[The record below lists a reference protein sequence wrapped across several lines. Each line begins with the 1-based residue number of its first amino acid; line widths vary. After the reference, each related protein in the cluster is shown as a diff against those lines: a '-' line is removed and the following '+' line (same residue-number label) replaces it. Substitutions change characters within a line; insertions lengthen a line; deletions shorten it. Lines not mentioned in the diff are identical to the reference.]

1 MADPRLDHVRRVHIG
16 GEVLQVRSD
25 APPETI
31 EQVAEVVDTHVRR
44 LMAAG
49 TETDKFRLGVLVALH
64 VAGEMFE
71 LRSERDEAL
80 AARDGILSRL
90 SEAIA
95 ARELA
100 ESERDEA
107 LDALARA
114 AVERDEALASKGARD
129 DAARDSVE
137 GGEGEE
143 AVLEMRFDAVPESD
157 PPVEVPATSALASE
171 RDEALERCA
180 ALETEL
186 GSLRSRVHGLLE
198 RLEEL

>member
-1 MADPRLDHVRRVHIG
+1 MADSKLDHVRRVHIG

-31 EQVAEVVDTHVRR
+31 EQVAEVVDNHVRR

-71 LRSERDEAL
+71 LRAERDEAL

-90 SEAIA
+90 SEAMA

-100 ESERDEA
+100 EAERDEA
-107 LDALARA
+107 LDALART
-114 AVERDEALASKGARD
+114 AVERDEALSSGHRADVPATVPGASAERD
-129 DAARDSVE
+129 E
-137 GGEGEE
+137 G
-143 AVLEMRFDAVPESD
+143 VLEMRFEDAPRAVSTEA
-157 PPVEVPATSALASE
+157 PAASMLASE

-180 ALETEL
+180 VLETEL
-186 GSLRSRVHGLLE
+186 GSLHARVHDLLE

>member
-1 MADPRLDHVRRVHIG
+1 MADSKLDHVRRVHIG

-31 EQVAEVVDTHVRR
+31 EQVAEVVDNHVRR

-71 LRSERDEAL
+71 LRAERDEAL

-90 SEAIA
+90 SEAMA

-100 ESERDEA
+100 EAERDEA
-107 LDALARA
+107 LDALART
-114 AVERDEALASKGARD
+114 AVERDEALSSGHRADVPATVPGASAERD
-129 DAARDSVE
+129 E
-137 GGEGEE
+137 G
-143 AVLEMRFDAVPESD
+143 VLEMRFDDVPRAVPPEA
-157 PPVEVPATSALASE
+157 PAASMLASE

-180 ALETEL
+180 VLETEL
-186 GSLRSRVHGLLE
+186 GSLHARVHDLLE

>member
-1 MADPRLDHVRRVHIG
+1 MADPKLDHVRRVHIG
-16 GEVLQVRSD
+16 GEILQVRSD
-25 APPETI
+25 ASPETI
-31 EQVAEVVDTHVRR
+31 EQVAEVVDNHVRR

-64 VAGEMFE
+64 VAGEAFE
-71 LRSERDEAL
+71 LRTERDEAI

-90 SEAIA
+90 SEALA

-100 ESERDEA
+100 EAERDEA

-114 AVERDEALASKGARD
+114 AVERDEAQASGKTSDPGASAPQDGAERD
-129 DAARDSVE
+129 EDA
-137 GGEGEE
+137 
-143 AVLEMRFDAVPESD
+143 LEMRFDNAPESD
-157 PPVEVPATSALASE
+157 PPAVVPASALASE
-171 RDEALERCA
+171 RDEARERCA

-186 GSLRSRVHGLLE
+186 GNLRARLHGMLE